1 MGNQP
6 DALTSGPDREGIVNL
21 RQPST
26 LTTGD
31 DVSDAPVS
39 DRHHSALSET
49 AFHHMISLERKRT
62 ERSRK
67 PFLLMLLNANGGLAK
82 DQKAELLAQALSLL
96 SACTRET
103 DAAGWDKSDSGVG
116 VIVTGIAP
124 EDPNTIVGPM
134 LVRGSDHLRS

>member
-1 MGNQP
+1 FSPSSSAQTPNAHLMGNQP

-21 RQPST
+21 PQPSN

-39 DRHHSALSET
+39 DRHHSALRET

-67 PFLLMLLNANGGLAK
+67 PFLLMLFNANGGLAK

-96 SACTRET
+96 SACRRGT
-103 DAAGWDKSDSGVG
+103 DAAGWYKNDS
-116 VIVTGIAP
+116 
-124 EDPNTIVGPM
+124 
-134 LVRGSDHLRS
+134 